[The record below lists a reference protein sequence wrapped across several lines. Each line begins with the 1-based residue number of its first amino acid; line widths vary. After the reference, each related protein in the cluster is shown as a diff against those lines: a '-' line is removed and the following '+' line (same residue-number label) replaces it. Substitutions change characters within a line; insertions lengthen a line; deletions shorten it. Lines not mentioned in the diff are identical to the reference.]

1 MENDNKKKTI
11 NHTGISRRD
20 FIKKTGKMAGG
31 GLFLG
36 SLPIQASAYVGA
48 TATIKVGVIG
58 CGGRGTGAA
67 NQALMA
73 DPGVKVVALADLFKD
88 RIDKTHET
96 LSVRHSDKLDVPE
109 ERKFVG
115 LDAYKKAIEVS
126 DVVLIANAAKFHP
139 LHMKTAI
146 EAGKHV
152 FVEKPHAI
160 DPAGIKVVSE
170 ALEMAE
176 QKGLCLVSGLQNRFN
191 AGRRETIRRIQEGQ
205 IGEITSIEENWLR
218 GPYGNTSRPTGMTEM
233 EIQFGN
239 QYRFSWLSG
248 DDVTQS
254 LVHNL
259 DRATWV
265 MGEIAPEYCTGM
277 GGRSGAQDLLGNV
290 FDHNSVVYHY
300 GNGVRLYA
308 NCRTTQSCYN
318 EHSSIVKGTKGT
330 AYLLNNRITGEN
342 PWEYEQEVSNPYQEE
357 HNQLF
362 KAIRNDEPIISD
374 YMARSTLVA
383 IMGQLSCYSG
393 KKITWE
399 EAVNSD
405 YFLAPA
411 VEECRMDMEPPIIPD
426 ENGVY
431 PVCAQPGI
439 TSNI

>member
-1 MENDNKKKTI
+1 MKKKTI
-11 NHTGISRRD
+11 NHTEISRRD
-20 FIKKTGKMAGG
+20 FIKTTGKMAGG
-31 GLFLG
+31 GLLLG
-36 SLPIQASAYVGA
+36 SLPIQSSAYVGA
-48 TATIKVGVIG
+48 SDTIKVGVIG

-73 DPGVKVVALADLFKD
+73 DPGVKVVALADLFKE
-88 RIDKTHET
+88 RIDKTHEA
-96 LSVRHSDKLDVPE
+96 LAVRHLESGKLDVPE
-109 ERKFVG
+109 ERRFVG
-115 LDAYKKAIEVS
+115 LDAYKKTIEVS
-126 DVVLIANAAKFHP
+126 DVVIIANAAKFHP
-139 LHMKTAI
+139 QHTKTAI

-160 DPAGIKVVSE
+160 DPAGIKMVSQ

-191 AGRRETIRRIQEGQ
+191 LGRRETIRRIQEGQ
-205 IGEITSIEENWLR
+205 IGDIVSIEENWLR
-218 GPYGNTSRPTGMTEM
+218 APYGNTSRPTDKTEI

-259 DRATWV
+259 DRAIWA
-265 MGEIAPEYCTGM
+265 MGEIVPEHCFGM
-277 GGRSGAQDLLGNV
+277 GGRSGAQNLLGDV

-300 GNGVRLYA
+300 ENGVRLYA
-308 NCRTTQSCYN
+308 HCRTSLDCYN
-318 EHSSIVKGTKGT
+318 EHSSIIKGTKGT

-342 PWEYEQEVSNPYQEE
+342 QWQYEQEVPNPYQEE

-362 KAIRNDEPIISD
+362 KAIRNDEPIINE

-393 KKITWE
+393 QKITWE
-399 EAVNSD
+399 EVVNSD
-405 YFLAPA
+405 YYLSPS
-411 VEECRMDMEPPIIPD
+411 VDECRMDMEPPTIPD

-431 PVCAQPGI
+431 PVAATPGF
-439 TSNI
+439 TSNV